1 MLTDLHVMSHVLDK
15 VNSHN
20 ADNVLLHGST
30 LATQQYACNP
40 FHDEHPSEHQHATK
54 LNAFELSVK
63 SELSCLP
70 LPPKVATTDSPTC
83 ANFMIDPCLN
93 IQLDKDHDVPPLL
106 WLVTKQAVQ
115 KHARYR
121 CHMYLY
127 RCRLGKYESLI
138 H

>member
-54 LNAFELSVK
+54 LNTFELSVK
-63 SELSCLP
+63 SELSCLH

-83 ANFMIDPCLN
+83 ANFIIDPCLN
-93 IQLDKDHDVPPLL
+93 IQLDKPSQ
-106 WLVTKQAVQ
+106 T
-115 KHARYR
+115 
-121 CHMYLY
+121 MM
-127 RCRLGKYESLI
+127 
-138 H
+138 